1 MNSERL
7 IELGKQAEEI
17 AECVTDA
24 YKTTMFARALD
35 ELIKDQSFKREEL
48 NLPKSSRPLP
58 KSQSADANDREEKL
72 KTILGSHLDVGEAGQ
87 ILDNGGTL
95 ERSLLVMEMIEK
107 QFGLSELMPPE
118 MAKIL
123 SQNLGISTT
132 ANAVSMALK
141 KVTNLYVRRRSGTQ
155 GFLYLL
161 TPAGREYLKS
171 RFQGPQGVVE
181 EV

>member
-1 MNSERL
+1 MNREIL
-7 IELGKQAEEI
+7 MDLGKQAEQI

-35 ELIKDQSFKREEL
+35 ELIKDQSSKGEEL
-48 NLPKSSRPLP
+48 NLPKSSRSLS
-58 KSQSADANDREEKL
+58 KSQPSDGNNRQEKL
-72 KTILGSHLDVGEAGQ
+72 KTILGSHLDIGDGKQV
-87 ILDNGGTL
+87 LDSSGTL
-95 ERSLLVMEMIEK
+95 ERSLLIMDMIDK

-118 MAKIL
+118 IAKIL

-132 ANAVSMALK
+132 ANAISMALK

-171 RFQGPQGVVE
+171 RFEQPR